1 MNDLK
6 ISQIE
11 KMIYIIRGQRV
22 MLDSDLA
29 KLYQVETKVLNQAVK
44 RNLVRFPTD
53 FMFQLS
59 NEEYSSL
66 KSQFVTSKTTRGGK
80 QKLPQVFTENGLA
93 MLSGILNS
101 ERAILVNISIMRIFT
116 RLRSFLLLEQE
127 LRKEI
132 SDLKHGTSGIFKVVF
147 ERLDAIE
154 DATPALTPNRK
165 KIGIKIKY

>member
-59 NEEYSSL
+59 NEEYFSL

-80 QKLPQVFTENGLA
+80 QKLPKSLQR
-93 MLSGILNS
+93 M
-101 ERAILVNISIMRIFT
+101 
-116 RLRSFLLLEQE
+116 
-127 LRKEI
+127 
-132 SDLKHGTSGIFKVVF
+132 D
-147 ERLDAIE
+147 
-154 DATPALTPNRK
+154 
-165 KIGIKIKY
+165 